1 MVRRSAQRLK
11 LLLVTPALEIGGT
24 EYSTMAIA
32 TAMRRR
38 GHEVV
43 WASTGGPLAGRV
55 RKAGLDLRLLPV
67 DGRRPLGILRGVR
80 VLRRAMADLT
90 PDIVHCQEL
99 LPAVMCVAGRLGL
112 RPEPRLIWHNRGIRH
127 YCLAA
132 WLFRY
137 AGDLVIC
144 NSEYERSLLRRSGL
158 PAGRSVVVHN
168 AFYMDIVA
176 DSPDQTDVREE
187 LAIPGHARIVLCPC
201 RLVAGKGHRYLLEA
215 FEQVARDEP
224 EAWLLLA
231 GDGPARRQLQA
242 IANGLTARDR
252 VVFAGFRQDM
262 PRLYAEAAAVVF
274 PSLAESFGNVA
285 TEALHYGKPLVATDA
300 GGLPEATGEGRY
312 AQLVPRADAGRL
324 AQAISQVLRDPT
336 RAQQRAA
343 DGQQW
348 VAGYFTVER
357 MANEIEVIYRELLE
371 GRSGR
376 QTSDTEAAGRS
387 EGRQHARADA
397 HL

>member
-1 MVRRSAQRLK
+1 M
-11 LLLVTPALEIGGT
+11 
-24 EYSTMAIA
+24 
-32 TAMRRR
+32 
-38 GHEVV
+38 
-43 WASTGGPLAGRV
+43 
-55 RKAGLDLRLLPV
+55 
-67 DGRRPLGILRGVR
+67 
-80 VLRRAMADLT
+80 
-90 PDIVHCQEL
+90 
-99 LPAVMCVAGRLGL
+99 
-112 RPEPRLIWHNRGIRH
+112 
-127 YCLAA
+127 
-132 WLFRY
+132 
-137 AGDLVIC
+137 
-144 NSEYERSLLRRSGL
+144 
-158 PAGRSVVVHN
+158 
-168 AFYMDIVA
+168 
-176 DSPDQTDVREE
+176 
-187 LAIPGHARIVLCPC
+187 
-201 RLVAGKGHRYLLEA
+201 LEA

-262 PRLYAEAAAVVF
+262 PRLYAEAAVVVF

-343 DGQQW
+343 DGQRW